1 MMKVTEQQLRRI
13 IREALVEMK
22 DRRPEE
28 EGSGDQVPDEIQKK
42 VDQLTKSGVPAA
54 ATKDPD
60 TGEWTVEEYQ

>member
-1 MMKVTEQQLRRI
+1 
-13 IREALVEMK
+13 MK